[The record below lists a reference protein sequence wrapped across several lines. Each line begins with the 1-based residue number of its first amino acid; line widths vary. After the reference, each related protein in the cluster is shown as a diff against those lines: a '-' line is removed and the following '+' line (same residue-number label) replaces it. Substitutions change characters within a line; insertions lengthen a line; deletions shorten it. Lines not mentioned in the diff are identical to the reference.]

1 MHAHTSLREL
11 QQDQTS
17 TEDGTRLFHDGSIKI
32 RSLTESGQ
40 IGWYVLARPIPGAPV
55 SFSRYFVAYS
65 DGQYLKTPGMR
76 EAIEIRDAMLTAMV
90 ESRVQRQF
98 SNDLHNL

>member
-1 MHAHTSLREL
+1 MSAHTSLLEL

-17 TEDGTRLFHDGSIKI
+17 TEDGTRIFHDGSIKI
-32 RSLTESGQ
+32 RSLTESGEL
-40 IGWYVLARPIPGAPV
+40 GWYVLARPISGAPV
-55 SFSRYFVAYS
+55 YFNRYFVSHS
-65 DGQYLKTPGMR
+65 DGQYLKAPGMR

-98 SNDLHNL
+98 SNDLRNI